1 MSPRFYLDPNADA
14 TAPAEG
20 RVVESEVDLLR
31 IIKTGET
38 GVVRGRD
45 LCQWASEY
53 AKGRGLNMVSL
64 RSPTET
70 ARRLCPELTL
80 EQAHELAPRVATR
93 LIAAEPT
100 LPQLAQG
107 LWGEPW
113 WTDEP
118 SAHHA
123 ARWLLWWLD
132 HHPTEAET
140 VVLSSLARLF
150 EVQAYGPTAAAYSV
164 RDTDSALGLIRS
176 WLGLGAKLE
185 WGKFPLEF
193 TDKLSTSLRRG
204 FEAQVLLKQGEVLTD
219 LPRDADPR
227 ALRLAAEV
235 SAEFYKHQP
244 SKLTRVVLE
253 SLRPHL
259 GRLDAERLEALIP
272 PTLPGPLPIEAGH
285 LAKWF
290 LREYLPYRKR
300 VEDGDPTVLEVGRS
314 FGEQFLRMYSRDIPS
329 GGPAREHLSWVKARK
344 LRRPDTVTL
353 LVVLDGL
360 GYQDMEYLW
369 GEIVRLDSSGRIS
382 LLKDEVAF
390 TPLPT
395 VTKWAKPALLKGVPP
410 ARADGQPDLG
420 KVLARDEDVRRALAE
435 TALGELIIWRDQ
447 EPDTTYHDKVS
458 KQVALN
464 KARGALTGFAQRLV
478 EAVLEVPQSVP
489 LEVVVTTD
497 HGRLMAASARTY
509 PLPQGTEAHQRA
521 ALGDLGLR
529 EGLTVSGDIAYLSGS
544 AFSTTEDFAVLLSAE
559 SFHTQDGKGGNDAF
573 PHGGV
578 FPEEVLIPWWV
589 LARDIEHKPLQAE
602 LGGKG
607 KAGKVGQMTLVVRNP
622 NPIAVEVGRLELLSP
637 PPLAFPVGKVVPPMG
652 EISFQAELAPWPDS
666 AEVERLKARIVYDL
680 PGQRTAQAKVSVK
693 LEAEEMYVQRDNP
706 LEDLL

>member
-1 MSPRFYLDPNADA
+1 VSPRFYLDPNADA

-20 RVVESEVDLLR
+20 QVVESETDLLR
-31 IIKTGET
+31 LIRSGET

-45 LCQWASEY
+45 LCHWASEY
-53 AKGRGLNMVSL
+53 AKGRGLPVLPL
-64 RSPTET
+64 RSQAESV
-70 ARRLCPELTL
+70 RRLFPELTH
-80 EQAHELAPRVATR
+80 EQARELASRVAAR
-93 LIAAEPT
+93 LSGGEPT
-100 LPQLAQG
+100 LAEFAGWL
-107 LWGEPW
+107 LGEPW

-123 ARWLLWWLD
+123 ARWLLWWLERQ
-132 HHPTEAET
+132 PTEAEM

-150 EVQAYGPTAAAYSV
+150 EVQAYGPTAAAFFV

-185 WGKFPLEF
+185 WGKFPAEF
-193 TDKLSTSLRRG
+193 TDKLSASLRQG

-219 LPRDADPR
+219 LSRDADPR

-235 SAEFYKHQP
+235 SAKFYQIHRP
-244 SKLTRVVLE
+244 KLTRAALE

-259 GRLDAERLEALIP
+259 GRSEAEQLEALIP
-272 PTLPGPLPIEAGH
+272 PTLPEPVPVEAGR
-285 LAKWF
+285 LGRWF

-300 VEDGDPTVLEVGRS
+300 VEDNDPTVLELGRN
-314 FGEQFLRMYSRDIPS
+314 FGEQFLQMYSLDIPS

-344 LRRPDTVTL
+344 LRQPDAVTL

-369 GEIVRLDSSGRIS
+369 GEVARLDSSGRIS
-382 LLKDEVAF
+382 LLKDDVAF
-390 TPLPT
+390 APLPT

-410 ARADGQPDLG
+410 ARAEGQPDLG
-420 KVLARDEDVRRALAE
+420 KVLARDEEVQRALAE
-435 TALGELIIWRDQ
+435 AAVGELIIWRDP
-447 EPDTTYHDKVS
+447 EPDITYHDKVS

-464 KARGALTGFAQRLV
+464 KARGVLTGFAQRLIEV
-478 EAVLEVPQSVP
+478 VLEVPASVP

-497 HGRLMAASARTY
+497 HGRLMASSARTQ

-521 ALGDLGLR
+521 VLGNLGLL
-529 EGLTVSGDIAYLSGS
+529 EGLNISGDIAYLSRS
-544 AFSTTEDFAVLLSAE
+544 AFSTPEDFAVVLSGE
-559 SFHTQDGKGGNDAF
+559 SFHTQDGRRGNDAF

-589 LARDIEHKPLQAE
+589 LVRDIKHKPLQAE

-622 NPIAVEVGRLELLSP
+622 NPIAVEMGRLELLFP
-637 PPLAFPVGKVVPPMG
+637 TTRTFPVGEIVPPMG
-652 EISFQAELAPWPDS
+652 EMRFQAELAPWPDS
-666 AEVERLKARIVYDL
+666 AQAERLEARIIYDL
-680 PGQRTAQAKVSVK
+680 PGQRAAQAKASVK
-693 LEAEEMYVQRDNP
+693 LEAEEMYVQGDNP